1 MDNLVLFD
9 MDGTITGHR
18 EIIRE
23 DIAEKLIELCNYAN
37 IGIVSGSPI
46 KYIEEQCYP
55 IWDKKTIAF
64 KKKITILPCNG
75 TQRYSYKKGV
85 WRCNHEVL
93 MRAHLGEEKYQS
105 LVRIILSMQQKLSEE
120 KKYLILTGN
129 FISYRNSVLNWCPIG
144 RDSNTEDRRNFIEID
159 NKESIRVRL
168 LDRIRLLL
176 AAREIDGVKATL
188 GGQTSID
195 IYPEG
200 WDKTYA
206 LNHSRNKKNW
216 FVGDRCFGD
225 GNDRNIFERLIPER
239 TSYSTQ
245 SLDQTIDII
254 NTIIEKIA
262 GKK

>member
-18 EIIRE
+18 ETIRE
-23 DIAEKLIELCNYAN
+23 DVAEKLVELCKFAD

-55 IWDKKTIAF
+55 IWDKKPVAF
-64 KKKITILPCNG
+64 KKKISILPCNG
-75 TQRYSYKKGV
+75 TQHYSYKKGA
-85 WRCNHEVL
+85 WKCNHEVL
-93 MRAHLGEEKYQS
+93 MRKHLGEEKYQS

-144 RDSNTEDRRNFIEID
+144 RDSSGEDRKNFIEID
-159 NKESIRVRL
+159 NKESIRIRL

-176 AAREIDGVKATL
+176 AAREVESVEATL

-195 IYPEG
+195 IYPSG

-206 LNHSRNKKNW
+206 LNHSKNKKNW
-216 FVGDRCFGD
+216 FIGDRCFGD
-225 GNDRNIFERLIPER
+225 GNDRNIFEHLINGR
-239 TSYSTQ
+239 TSYSTR
-245 SLDQTIDII
+245 SLDQTMEIVDE
-254 NTIIEKIA
+254 IIERIA
-262 GKK
+262 NKK